1 MNQQAFFIIQI
12 LADIA
17 LLAAIVFFIYRIRED
32 GRRRSA
38 GIDPSMLE
46 EFKKLLAESQQG
58 SANLVEAMDEGKKAL
73 RKIARVLDEK
83 ESRLRKIIEQPEAKP
98 RKAARAGLRGRPPSK
113 RVSPKRSGWPR
124 AAQAPRRFRSSSVCP
139 KGRSASSSICIRGAE
154 KPSGPDRVS
163 NRCDRRFYPGS
174 GASTPVRGHVPVR
187 YRNGFHPPPADFT
200 PPFGR
205 PHPNPAG
212 RRDAASCH
220 TGAGPGGPCSG
231 KTGR

>member
-32 GRRRSA
+32 SRRRSA

-98 RKAARAGLRGRPPSK
+98 RKAAP
-113 RVSPKRSGWPR
+113 
-124 AAQAPRRFRSSSVCP
+124 
-139 KGRSASSSICIRGAE
+139 GRSAGEAAVEAGFAE
-154 KPSGPDRVS
+154 AVRMAEG
-163 NRCDRRFYPGS
+163 
-174 GASTPVRGHVPVR
+174 GASSKEISKQLGLPEGEVSLILDLHQ
-187 YRNGFHPPPADFT
+187 
-200 PPFGR
+200 
-205 PHPNPAG
+205 
-212 RRDAASCH
+212 RRREALRS
-220 TGAGPGGPCSG
+220 
-231 KTGR
+231 